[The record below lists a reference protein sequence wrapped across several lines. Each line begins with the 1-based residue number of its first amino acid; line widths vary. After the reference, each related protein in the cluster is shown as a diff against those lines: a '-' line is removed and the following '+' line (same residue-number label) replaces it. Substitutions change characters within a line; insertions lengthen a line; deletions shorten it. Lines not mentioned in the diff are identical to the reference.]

1 MTTHPTIQMSL
12 CDVKA
17 RYDLIDPEVIH
28 GMALCYTDGS
38 LKYGDFNWM
47 EVPESKYIAAYQR
60 HMRDYHRGVHFAED
74 SGLLHVDHAIT
85 NLAILRSMLAT
96 DPVIARAMAEGV
108 YK

>member
-1 MTTHPTIQMSL
+1 MSL

-28 GMALCYTDGS
+28 GMALCFTDGS
-38 LKYGDFNWM
+38 LKYGDYNWIN
-47 EVPESKYIAAYQR
+47 VPESKYNAAYQR
-60 HMRDYHRGVHFAED
+60 HMRDHHRGVYFAED
-74 SGLLHVDHAIT
+74 SGLLHIDHAIA

-96 DPVIARAMAEGV
+96 DPVIARAMIEGA